1 MVVHGH
7 VRPQPIPLLRPLLG
21 VLPSVMQPDSTLPIQ
36 KEKVSELSHQ
46 LTVNIQDWG
55 GFAVAALKDEQNK

>member
-1 MVVHGH
+1 
-7 VRPQPIPLLRPLLG
+7 
-21 VLPSVMQPDSTLPIQ
+21 MQPDSTLPIQ